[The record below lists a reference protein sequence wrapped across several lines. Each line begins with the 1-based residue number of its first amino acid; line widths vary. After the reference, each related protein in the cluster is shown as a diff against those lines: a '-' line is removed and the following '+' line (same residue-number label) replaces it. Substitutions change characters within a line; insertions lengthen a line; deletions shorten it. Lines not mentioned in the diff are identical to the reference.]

1 MLKNMTYHPLLKS
14 LSAIIDKNLSI
25 LYMDKEVRKVFNP
38 RRGPWFHF
46 VVLVN
51 QIATWSGL
59 NYIL

>member
-1 MLKNMTYHPLLKS
+1 MLKNMTYRPLLKS
-14 LSAIIDKNLSI
+14 FSAIIDKNLSI

-38 RRGPWFHF
+38 WFHF